1 MLKLL
6 QNNHNNDRRDLITFI
21 TLEEN
26 SVESVRESLPVC
38 SL

>member
-26 SVESVRESLPVC
+26 SVESVGESLPVC